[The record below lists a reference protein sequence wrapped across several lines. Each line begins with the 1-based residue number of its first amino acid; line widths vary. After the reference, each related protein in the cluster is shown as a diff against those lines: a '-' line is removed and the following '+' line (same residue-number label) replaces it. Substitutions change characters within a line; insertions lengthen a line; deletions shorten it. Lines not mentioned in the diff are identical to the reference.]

1 MSCWLAHNCNLLG
14 MYCYFPVIWLVN
26 FVWSGP
32 DYSSDTVKGYV
43 DNFQK
48 SEMNNLGNWQ
58 QVQNFFIQSSKRFLY
73 KR

>member
-1 MSCWLAHNCNLLG
+1 M
-14 MYCYFPVIWLVN
+14 VN